1 MQSDIN
7 QSMLNECATGLK
19 AKEAELKASK
29 IMIKKLQAQLDE
41 VNQSNIQL
49 RLEQVRFDRKL
60 QSKDKQ
66 LAEQTAASTL
76 RANTCNEVTAQLIQ
90 QHKELADALNQKT
103 ELADAM
109 YASHQQELAALNAK
123 AEAKDQ
129 ENVRLQG
136 KTKEQKIECSKIES
150 VANDKI
156 AELIDNRL
164 GQDIEKQATE
174 RAAKFHSEHEK
185 QFGDL
190 LAKLHARV
198 EELEAENTKLY
209 AQLSAED
216 DFDVALDEAEEV
228 ENTDEAASH

>member
-29 IMIKKLQAQLDE
+29 VMVKKLQAQLDAA
-41 VNQSNIQL
+41 NQSNGQL
-49 RLEQVRFDRKL
+49 RLEQVRFNREL

-66 LAEQTAASTL
+66 LAEQADASTL
-76 RANTCNEVTAQLIQ
+76 HANTCNESTAQLIQ
-90 QHKELADALNQKT
+90 QHKKLADALDQKT

-109 YASHQQELAALNAK
+109 YASHQQELVALNTK
-123 AEAKDQ
+123 LEAKDQ
-129 ENVRLQG
+129 EIIHLQG
-136 KTKEQKIECSKIES
+136 KTKEQKIEGSKIES

-164 GQDIEKQATE
+164 GQDIEKQAAE
-174 RAAKFHSEHEK
+174 RAVELHFEHEK
-185 QFGDL
+185 QFGDS
-190 LAKLHARV
+190 LAKLRARV

-228 ENTDEAASH
+228 ENTDEAASQ